1 MKDTFRRD
9 FETVEE
15 FRERVAREAADRA
28 TFDPDIGKVLET
40 PPPATA
46 SDLVSDTSETR
57 DGKIF
62 RTRVYAS
69 GAKITSIYYA
79 DDWTPPAGGDF
90 LRPGNAAARA
100 AFKAGREDEYID
112 RMKARYGGEW

>member
-1 MKDTFRRD
+1 MKPTFRRD

-28 TFDPDIGKVLET
+28 TFEPDIAKVLET
-40 PPPATA
+40 PPPAA
-46 SDLVSDTSETR
+46 VSDLVSDTSETR
-57 DGKIF
+57 DGKTY

-69 GAKITSIYYA
+69 GAKITSIYFA

-90 LRPGNAAARA
+90 LRPGNAGARA
-100 AFKAGREDEYID
+100 AFRAGREEEYID
-112 RMKARYGGEW
+112 RMRTRHGGEW

>member
-15 FRERVAREAADRA
+15 FRERVAREAVERA
-28 TFDPDIGKVLET
+28 TFEPDLAKVLET
-40 PPPATA
+40 PQQPA

-57 DGKIF
+57 GGKIF

-112 RMKARYGGEW
+112 RMRTRYGDEW